1 MDEEADIARMDSVDL
16 DLDDELESLP
26 IGDLNDEID
35 CLPGK
40 PEIEWNRIHVKPAS
54 KDSYGKLCFI
64 PRQKIIVDIINTERS
79 HDFQLNPY
87 LYTIQLQHGNYTWKI
102 RRRYKHFRQLH
113 DSLSLLRI
121 KAQVSSV
128 VPTVAN
134 RERRQSVEISKKTV
148 PKFPIIPDSLVPH
161 NKIEVRKKKLE
172 EYLSAVLQIPIY
184 RQHLEVLEFLEVC
197 HLSFVKGL
205 GDKLKEGIVQKR
217 SGGRLISLSC
227 CDCGSCLCCPRW
239 HDRWLLV
246 KDTFVAYVRPSDF
259 LISDVLFMDKDFEV
273 RRGKSDKSGLHISNM
288 TRHLFLKC
296 STDKNAEDFFEC
308 IKQASESTGKE
319 FIEKNELDSFSP
331 LRKAS
336 PAKWFSDGS
345 DYMSAL
351 ADAMESAEEEIFIA
365 DWWLSP
371 EVYLK
376 RPITSDHKW
385 RLDVLLKRKAECG
398 IKIFVQLFKEVRQA
412 LGINSYYTKE
422 TLLKLHP
429 ENIKVLRHP
438 DGITLWSHHEKCVV
452 VDQRIAFLG
461 GIDLC
466 YGRWDTTSHRLTD
479 LGSYEPEKDS
489 VKDEE
494 RPAIPQWKS
503 EEGYRT
509 PHVEYKRSVSA
520 PSPLQPLDISSVSPK
535 LETVDE
541 STVIE
546 NPAAVTPETEKKIE
560 NQKSTDSITRRQKFS
575 RQKRV
580 DDEGDNN
587 NSPAVKFSPEIAVRR
602 KAPKLRVAAKQA
614 AFVESQEPAE
624 KPETPKM
631 HRKFVQAALDLKEKL
646 HKRRAS
652 SIDLSGAKF
661 DFGQSM
667 FINDEDLDEDNDDG
681 SRLWIGKDY
690 TNFIFKDFID
700 LDKPFND
707 FIDRRQTPRMPWHD
721 IGCSVYGRAARD
733 VARHFIQRW
742 NFTKIQKRKT
752 NPNYQLI
759 LPKSYTKLSVPKHL
773 VKGAN
778 IVDVQVLRSASEWSV
793 GISAV
798 ECSIHNAYIKLIRE
812 AEHYI
817 YIENQFFV
825 SIADDMDVDNRIAD
839 ALFQRIRQAH
849 EKKEIFR
856 VYVIMP
862 LLPGFEG
869 EFGTSRGTSIQAVT
883 DWNYKSICRGS
894 NSESSNSIIQRI
906 MQLGAD
912 PSEYISFFGLRTHGK
927 LDEKIVTELIYVH
940 SKLMIVDDKAAI
952 IGSANINDRS
962 MLGKRDS
969 ELAVVIKDL
978 NFFESKMNG
987 KSYKSGNYCGRLR
1000 MALFKEHLGENNVT
1014 LLEDP
1019 VSEEF
1024 YKCFWFKRASVN
1036 SDIFEKV
1043 FNCIP
1048 SDKATSFTKMKTMQ
1062 SEEQLCLKDPD
1073 ESEELLKKVQGHLV
1087 LLPYYFLK
1095 DEVLAPSLT
1104 KKEAFIPTTTWT

>member
-1 MDEEADIARMDSVDL
+1 MDVEGNIERMESVDL
-16 DLDDELESLP
+16 DLDDELDSLP

-40 PEIEWNRIHVKPAS
+40 PEIEWNRVHAKPSS
-54 KDSYGKLCFI
+54 KETYGKLCFI
-64 PRQKIIVDIINTERS
+64 PRQKIIVDIIHIEQTR
-79 HDFQLNPY
+79 DFQLNPY

-102 RRRYKHFRQLH
+102 RRRYKHFRQVH
-113 DSLSLLRI
+113 DALSLLRI

-128 VPTVAN
+128 VPTIAN
-134 RERRQSVEISKKTV
+134 RERRQSVEIGKKTV
-148 PKFPIIPDSLVPH
+148 PKFPIIHDRLVPS
-161 NKIEVRKKKLE
+161 NKVEARKKKLE

-184 RQHLEVLEFLEVC
+184 RQHVEVLEFLEVC
-197 HLSFVKGL
+197 HLSFVKGI
-205 GDKLKEGIVQKR
+205 GDKLQEGMIEKR

-246 KDTFVAYVRPSDF
+246 KDTFVAYIRPGDF
-259 LISDVLFMDKDFEV
+259 VISDVLFMDKDFEV
-273 RRGKSDKSGLHISNM
+273 RKGKSEERGLHISNM
-288 TRHLFLKC
+288 TRHLYLKC
-296 STDKNAEDFFEC
+296 STDKNADDFYES

-319 FIEKNELDSFSP
+319 FIAKNELDSFAP
-331 LRKAS
+331 LRKSS
-336 PAKWFSDGS
+336 PAKWFADGG

-376 RPITSDHKW
+376 RPITQDHKW

-398 IKIFVQLFKEVRQA
+398 IKIFVQLFKEVKQA

-461 GIDLC
+461 GIDIC
-466 YGRWDTTSHRLTD
+466 YGRWDTSSHRLTD
-479 LGSYEPEKDS
+479 LGSYEPDEIQKADKENKEEEAAEK
-489 VKDEE
+489 EE
-494 RPAIPQWKS
+494 EHRPLGQWKS
-503 EEGYRT
+503 EEGHRT
-509 PHVEYKRSVSA
+509 THTEYKRSLSA
-520 PSPLQPLDISSVSPK
+520 PSPRENAKLSPVSQK
-535 LETVDE
+535 LETVNE
-541 STVIE
+541 STVIA
-546 NPAAVTPETEKKIE
+546 NLAALTPESERKLE
-560 NQKSTDSITRRQKFS
+560 NQTSTDSIARRQKFS
-575 RQKRV
+575 RQKRIE
-580 DDEGDNN
+580 DEGDNN
-587 NSPAVKFSPEIAVRR
+587 NSPTVKFTPDIAARR
-602 KAPKLRVAAKQA
+602 KAPKLRVAAKHT
-614 AFVESQEPAE
+614 AFVDSDSQEPVE
-624 KPETPKM
+624 KPETPKL
-631 HRKFVQAALDLKEKL
+631 HRKFVQAALDWKDRF
-646 HKRRAS
+646 HKRRLS
-652 SIDLSGAKF
+652 SIDLSGAKV
-661 DFGQSM
+661 DFGQSI
-667 FINDEDLDEDNDDG
+667 FINDDDLDEDSDDG

-700 LDKPFND
+700 LNKPFND
-707 FIDRRQTPRMPWHD
+707 FIDRRKTPRMPWHD

-733 VARHFIQRW
+733 
-742 NFTKIQKRKT
+742 
-752 NPNYQLI
+752 LI

-812 AEHYI
+812 AEHFI

-825 SIADDMDVDNRIAD
+825 SIADDMDVNNRIAD

-849 EKKEIFR
+849 EKKETFR

-869 EFGTSRGTSIQAVT
+869 EFGTSTGTSIQAVT

-927 LDEKIVTELIYVH
+927 LDDKLVTELIYVH

-969 ELAVVIKDL
+969 ELAVMIRDI
-978 NFFESKMNG
+978 NFFDSKMNG
-987 KSYKSGNYCGRLR
+987 QPYRSGNYCGRLR
-1000 MALFKEHLGENNVT
+1000 LALFKEHLGENNYS
-1014 LLEDP
+1014 LLIDP

-1024 YKCFWFKRASVN
+1024 YKCFWLKRASVN
-1036 SDIFEKV
+1036 SNIFEKI

-1048 SDKATSFTKMKTMQ
+1048 SNKATSFSNMKAMQ
-1062 SEEQLCLKDPD
+1062 SEEQLFLKDPE
-1073 ESEELLKKVQGHLV
+1073 ESEELIKKIHGHLV
-1087 LLPYYFLK
+1087 LLPYFFLK

-1104 KKEAFIPTTTWT
+1104 KKEAFIPTNTWT